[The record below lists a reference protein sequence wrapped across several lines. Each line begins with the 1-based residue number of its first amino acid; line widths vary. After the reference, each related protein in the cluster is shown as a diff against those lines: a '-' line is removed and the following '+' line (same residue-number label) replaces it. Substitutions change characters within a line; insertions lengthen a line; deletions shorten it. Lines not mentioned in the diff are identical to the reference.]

1 MATKHTVSKLVLEP
15 RSKIGTTG
23 SHALRAEGKIPGVVY
38 GHGEA
43 TPISIDVKQLT
54 ELVHSAQRSR
64 IVEATIG
71 KTKDSVLLR
80 RVEAD
85 PITRK
90 PLSVD
95 FQRVTRD
102 EAITSSVTVV
112 TVGTARG
119 VRDDGGVLDVV
130 THALD
135 IKGPAQS
142 IPDSLTVDVSDL
154 GVHQHVTAADVALP
168 KGFTLVTP
176 PETLVVS
183 VEFTRAEVS
192 EGVTETPAAEAVPA
206 AETPTA

>member
-1 MATKHTVSKLVLEP
+1 
-15 RSKIGTTG
+15 
-23 SHALRAEGKIPGVVY
+23 VVY
-38 GHGEA
+38 GHGEP

-112 TVGTARG
+112 TVGISRG

-130 THALD
+130 THALE

-154 GVHQHVTAADVALP
+154 GVHQHVTAGDVALP

-183 VEFTRAEVS
+183 IEFTRAEVS
-192 EGVTETPAAEAVPA
+192 EGVTETPAAEAAPT